1 MAHRMVHRFY
11 VEKKVPFQQEAASLH
26 AELRDV
32 LGVASLERVR
42 ILNRYDVEGIGTET
56 LNACRYTVFAE
67 PQTDYLPYGVPEDA
81 HVLAVEYLPGQYDQ
95 RADAAEQ
102 CVALLSGTRPTVR
115 MARVYLLY
123 GALSDQDLAAVRKH
137 LVNPVECREAQLE
150 EYETLAAAHP
160 QPGPVP
166 ILKGF
171 RELDDAGLAAFVGEY
186 GLSLTPDDLRC
197 CRAHFRA
204 EGRDP
209 TLTEIRVLD
218 TYWSDHCRHSTFHTE
233 LDSVDIEDGRIR
245 SAWERYLALRRELG
259 RTDRPVTLMDLATI
273 GARALK
279 RRGLLRHWVE
289 SEEVNACTMRI
300 SVDVDGRPEPWLL
313 LFKNETHN
321 HPTEIEPFGGAA
333 TCIGGAIRDP
343 LSGRGYVYQA
353 MRVTGAA
360 DPRRPLSETLPG
372 KLPQRTIVTAAAA
385 GYSAY
390 GNQVGLPA
398 GLVDE
403 LYHDG
408 YVAKRMEVGA
418 VVAAVPEGHVRRAR
432 PEPGDR
438 VLLLGGRTGRDG
450 CGGATG
456 SSRAHTARSLELCG
470 AEVQKGNAPEE
481 RKLQRLFRNPD
492 FSRLVKRCNDFG
504 AGGVSVA
511 VGELADGLDVDLDSV
526 PLKYAGLDGTEIA
539 ISESQERMAA
549 VVAEADVERAAALA
563 EAEGVSAATVA
574 RVSEEDRLV
583 LRWRGERIVDLPRAF
598 IQSNGAA
605 RHAKAFVPSP
615 RNCTTPLPSGFAEG
629 LRSVLSDLNVCSKRG
644 LCERFDSTVGGNTV
658 LMPFG
663 GGRQRTPIQAMA
675 AKIPV
680 SEGETTT
687 CSVMAW
693 GFDPFRSSASPYDGA
708 YLAVVESVCRLA
720 AAGADL
726 TACALSF
733 QEYFGRPGD
742 DPRRWGQPTAAL
754 LGALAAQLDLG
765 IAAIGGKDSMSGSFE
780 GLDVP
785 PTLIS
790 FAVTASDARR
800 IVSPEFKGAGS
811 RVVLLRPRYEGALP
825 EPESMRALLGRIA
838 VLNASGSV
846 RAAFTPTF
854 GGAAAAVFKMALGNG
869 LGFAFADGVSLADL
883 FGAERGTFVL
893 ELEPGS
899 CGAEPGDGFECLEL
913 GHTRPESEFSW
924 RGERIALD
932 DLEAAYNGTLEDIYP
947 TRCREAPSSCRKA
960 VEGQEEDCDLPAPSP
975 APEPHARVAPP
986 VGSARPRFLI
996 PVFPGTN
1003 CEYESARAVERAG
1016 GRAEVLVVNALSTEA
1031 MRASAD
1037 RFAERLSASQALLL
1051 PGGFSN
1057 GDEPDGSGKFI
1068 AIFLRS
1074 PAVRA
1079 AVEALLGARGGLI
1092 CGICNGFQALVKTGL
1107 LPYGRILDPEDP
1119 IEEPKG
1125 PAERDKSDGPDKLDR
1140 NAPTLTFN
1148 TIGRHQ
1154 SRMVR
1159 TRVLSNRSPWLRRSR
1174 IGDVR
1179 TMPIS
1184 HGEGRFVCPPE
1195 LLRRLAEA
1203 GQVATQYVDPEG
1215 RPTMD
1220 IRYNPNGSAGA
1231 VEGLLSPDGRVFGR
1245 MGHAER
1251 VGPYLYRN
1259 VEGNYGAE
1267 MFESTV
1273 DFFKG
1278 L

>member
-1 MAHRMVHRFY
+1 
-11 VEKKVPFQQEAASLH
+11 
-26 AELRDV
+26 
-32 LGVASLERVR
+32 
-42 ILNRYDVEGIGTET
+42 
-56 LNACRYTVFAE
+56 
-67 PQTDYLPYGVPEDA
+67 
-81 HVLAVEYLPGQYDQ
+81 
-95 RADAAEQ
+95 
-102 CVALLSGTRPTVR
+102 
-115 MARVYLLY
+115 
-123 GALSDQDLAAVRKH
+123 
-137 LVNPVECREAQLE
+137 
-150 EYETLAAAHP
+150 
-160 QPGPVP
+160 
-166 ILKGF
+166 
-171 RELDDAGLAAFVGEY
+171 
-186 GLSLTPDDLRC
+186 
-197 CRAHFRA
+197 
-204 EGRDP
+204 
-209 TLTEIRVLD
+209 
-218 TYWSDHCRHSTFHTE
+218 
-233 LDSVDIEDGRIR
+233 
-245 SAWERYLALRRELG
+245 
-259 RTDRPVTLMDLATI
+259 
-273 GARALK
+273 
-279 RRGLLRHWVE
+279 
-289 SEEVNACTMRI
+289 
-300 SVDVDGRPEPWLL
+300 
-313 LFKNETHN
+313 
-321 HPTEIEPFGGAA
+321 
-333 TCIGGAIRDP
+333 
-343 LSGRGYVYQA
+343 
-353 MRVTGAA
+353 
-360 DPRRPLSETLPG
+360 
-372 KLPQRTIVTAAAA
+372 
-385 GYSAY
+385 
-390 GNQVGLPA
+390 
-398 GLVDE
+398 
-403 LYHDG
+403 
-408 YVAKRMEVGA
+408 
-418 VVAAVPEGHVRRAR
+418 
-432 PEPGDR
+432 
-438 VLLLGGRTGRDG
+438 
-450 CGGATG
+450 
-456 SSRAHTARSLELCG
+456 
-470 AEVQKGNAPEE
+470 
-481 RKLQRLFRNPD
+481 
-492 FSRLVKRCNDFG
+492 
-504 AGGVSVA
+504 
-511 VGELADGLDVDLDSV
+511 
-526 PLKYAGLDGTEIA
+526 
-539 ISESQERMAA
+539 MAA
-549 VVAEADVERAAALA
+549 VAAEADVERAAALA

-615 RNCTTPLPSGFAEG
+615 RDYTPPVPSGFAEG
-629 LRSVLSDLNVCSKRG
+629 LRSVVSDLNVCSKRG

-680 SEGETTT
+680 SEGDTTT

-765 IAAIGGKDSMSGSFE
+765 VAAIGGKDSMSGSFE

-825 EPESMRALLGRIA
+825 EPESMRALLEEVKR
-838 VLNASGSV
+838 LNASGSV

-986 VGSARPRFLI
+986 VRTARPRFLI

-1079 AVEALLGARGGLI
+1079 AVEALLRARGGLI

-1119 IEEPKG
+1119 IKEPKG
-1125 PAERDKSDGPDKLDR
+1125 PGDKSDGPDKRDRLDR

-1159 TRVLSNRSPWLRRSR
+1159 TRVLSNRSPWLRRVR
-1174 IGDVR
+1174 EGDVH

-1184 HGEGRFVCPPE
+1184 HGEGRFVCEPE

-1259 VEGNYGAE
+1259 VEGNYRTE
-1267 MFESTV
+1267 MFESAV

>member
-42 ILNRYDVEGIGTET
+42 ILNRYDVEGIDTET
-56 LNACRYTVFAE
+56 LLACRYTVFAE

-102 CVALLSGTRPTVR
+102 CVALLSGKRPTVR
-115 MARVYLLY
+115 TTRVYLLY
-123 GALSDQDLAAVRKH
+123 GALSEQDLAAVRKH

-629 LRSVLSDLNVCSKRG
+629 IRSVLSDLNVCSKRG

-733 QEYFGRPGD
+733 QEYFGRPGG

-975 APEPHARVAPP
+975 APEPHARVARPMGT
-986 VGSARPRFLI
+986 VRPRFLI

>member
-1 MAHRMVHRFY
+1 MMHRFLVHRFY
-11 VEKKVPFQQEAASLH
+11 VEKKAPFQQEAASLH

-42 ILNRYDVEGIGTET
+42 ILNRYDVEGIDTET
-56 LNACRYTVFAE
+56 LLACRYTVFAE

-81 HVLAVEYLPGQYDQ
+81 HVLAAEYLPGQYDQ

-102 CVALLSGTRPTVR
+102 CVALLSGKRPIVRTV
-115 MARVYLLY
+115 RVYLLY
-123 GALSDQDLAAVRKH
+123 GALSDRDLTAVRKH

-166 ILKGF
+166 VLEGF
-171 RELDDAGLAAFVGEY
+171 RELDDAGLAAFVEEY

-233 LDSVDIEDGRIR
+233 LDSVDIEDDRIR

-418 VVAAVPEGHVRRAR
+418 VVAAVPEDHVRRER

-481 RKLQRLFRNPD
+481 RKLQRLFRSPD

-511 VGELADGLDVDLDSV
+511 VGELADGLEVDLDSV

-549 VVAEADVERAAALA
+549 VVAEADVERAVALA
-563 EAEGVSAATVA
+563 AAEGVSATVIA
-574 RVSEEDRLV
+574 KVSEEDRLV
-583 LRWRGERIVDLPRAF
+583 LSWRGERIVDLPRSF

-605 RHAKAFVPSP
+605 RHARAFVPIP
-615 RNCTTPLPSGFAEG
+615 RDCTTPVLSGFAEG
-629 LRSVLSDLNVCSKRG
+629 LRSVVSDLNVCSRRG
-644 LCERFDSTVGGNTV
+644 LCERFDSTVGGNTI

-675 AKIPV
+675 AKIPLP
-680 SEGETTT
+680 EGETTT

-733 QEYFGRPGD
+733 QEYFGRPGN
-742 DPRRWGQPTAAL
+742 DPRRWGQPAAAL

-825 EPESMRALLGRIA
+825 EPESMRVLLEEVKR
-838 VLNASGSV
+838 LNASGAI

-854 GGAAAAVFKMALGNG
+854 GGVAAAVFKMALGNG

-893 ELEPGS
+893 ELE
-899 CGAEPGDGFECLEL
+899 DGVEIGNTDCIEL
-913 GHTRPESEFSW
+913 GHTRSEPEFSW
-924 RGERIALD
+924 HGERVALD
-932 DLEAAYNGTLEDIYP
+932 DLEAAYDGALEDIYP
-947 TRCREAPSSCRKA
+947 TRCREAPTRHHEIA
-960 VEGQEEDCDLPAPSP
+960 EGQEEDCDLPAPSP

-986 VGSARPRFLI
+986 VGTARPRFLI

-1079 AVEALLGARGGLI
+1079 AVEALLEARGGLI

-1267 MFESTV
+1267 MFESAV
-1273 DFFKG
+1273 EFFMGGK
-1278 L
+1278 